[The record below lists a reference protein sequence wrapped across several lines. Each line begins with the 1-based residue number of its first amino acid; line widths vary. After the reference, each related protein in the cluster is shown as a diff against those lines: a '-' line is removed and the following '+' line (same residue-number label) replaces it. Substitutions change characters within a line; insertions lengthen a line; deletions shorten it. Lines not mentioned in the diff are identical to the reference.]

1 MAVASVVIRSSGAS
15 EACDAPDHNGSN
27 HDDDDDDENED
38 PEDEL
43 SKECAEFE
51 DALNARIAT
60 VAKLMI

>member
-27 HDDDDDDENED
+27 HDDDDENED